1 MHPAG
6 TESNKAQ
13 GLAAVKKNS
22 PLYGVKPEVLK
33 SPAYTLRA
41 YEAEVKLNQN
51 ENPFD
56 FPMDLKEEAF
66 RRYKQRKW
74 SIYPD
79 FVPDSLRLRLANFV
93 GWHKDG
99 VLVGNGSNELIQAA
113 LMVTVGKGA
122 HVAIPFP
129 TFTVYKLIAEIL
141 GAKAVGIP
149 LNPDMSYNVDA
160 LISKANE
167 ARAKM
172 IVVNNPNN
180 PTGSVLKKDGIIRM
194 LEEFSGFVLLDE
206 AYYEFCGRSGFELLE
221 RYPRLMIT
229 RTFSKAMGMAGL
241 RVGYLL
247 AHPDLAAQISKAK
260 LPYNVNQFSLT
271 AAEVALENIGRF
283 QPAINAILKERERLN
298 RDLGAMPGIKVY
310 PTEANFFLVEVPVE
324 PRALFDD
331 LYSQGILI
339 RDVSSYPM
347 LSKCL
352 RISVGS
358 REENDRLISALRAG
372 LEKTRPGA
380 ALENSYER
388 TNRND

>member
-1 MHPAG
+1 M
-6 TESNKAQ
+6 
-13 GLAAVKKNS
+13 KKNS

-56 FPMDLKEEAF
+56 FPMDLKEEIF
-66 RRYKQRKW
+66 SRYKQRKW
-74 SIYPD
+74 AIYPD
-79 FVPDSLRLRLANFV
+79 FVPDSLRLKLAKFV

-99 VLVGNGSNELIQAA
+99 VLVGNGSNELIQSA
-113 LMVTVGKGA
+113 LMVIVSKGV
-122 HVAIPFP
+122 HVAIPYP

-141 GAKAVGIP
+141 GAKVVGIP
-149 LNPDMSYNVDA
+149 LNPDMSYNVEA
-160 LISKANE
+160 LISRANE

-180 PTGSVLKKDGIIRM
+180 PTGSVLNKDGIMRL
-194 LEEFSGFVLLDE
+194 LEEFWGFVLLDE
-206 AYYEFCGRSGFELLE
+206 AYYEFCGCSGLELLE
-221 RYPRLMIT
+221 RYPRLIIT

-247 AHPDLAAQISKAK
+247 AHPDLAVQISKAK
-260 LPYNVNQFSLT
+260 LPYNVNQFSLI
-271 AAEVALENIGRF
+271 AAEVALENIERF
-283 QPAINAILKERERLN
+283 QPAIDAILKERERLG
-298 RDLGAMPGIKVY
+298 RDLGEIPGVKVY
-310 PTEANFFLVEVPVE
+310 PSEANFFLVGVPVE

-331 LYSQGILI
+331 LYSQSILI

-372 LEKTRPGA
+372 LENAMAGA